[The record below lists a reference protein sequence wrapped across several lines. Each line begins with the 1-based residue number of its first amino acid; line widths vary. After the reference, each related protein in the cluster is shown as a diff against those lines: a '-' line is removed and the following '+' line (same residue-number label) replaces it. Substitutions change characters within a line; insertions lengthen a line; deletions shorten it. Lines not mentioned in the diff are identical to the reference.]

1 VQCKQ
6 RIESITDEIETLKLN
21 YKNLIISI
29 RPNMKDAYFADT
41 LFDPN
46 IDYSNVDRETMI
58 ETANAC
64 RKNWVHEHGISYNN
78 LFTFKEQFELLLNE
92 LNNHKNINEKLSL
105 IHENESDKLIE
116 LKTNINN

>member
-1 VQCKQ
+1 
-6 RIESITDEIETLKLN
+6 
-21 YKNLIISI
+21 
-29 RPNMKDAYFADT
+29 MKDAYFADT

>member
-1 VQCKQ
+1 MQCKQ
-6 RIESITDEIETLKLN
+6 KIESITEEIDTLKLN

-46 IDYSNVDRETMI
+46 IDYSNVDKETMI

-64 RKNWVHEHGISYNN
+64 RKNWIHEHGIS
-78 LFTFKEQFELLLNE
+78 
-92 LNNHKNINEKLSL
+92 
-105 IHENESDKLIE
+105 
-116 LKTNINN
+116 